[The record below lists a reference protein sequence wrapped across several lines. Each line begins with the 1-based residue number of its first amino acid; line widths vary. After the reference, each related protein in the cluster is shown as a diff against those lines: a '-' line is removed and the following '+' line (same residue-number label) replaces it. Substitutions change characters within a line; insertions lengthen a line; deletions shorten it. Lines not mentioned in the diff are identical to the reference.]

1 MFIFHVVVACM
12 MRLPTTSRFL
22 VDLNVN
28 VCKLLPVCYS
38 FSSGFVGKIQLS
50 NRSEGFLPKH
60 RQIGINRQAM
70 NSTEATLKW
79 STSVMRHFWGCQ
91 VSSEGWYLDHP
102 WSHFTWDLGWRIWNP
117 IQGGWLAGFLL
128 RMKKVVGKPRI
139 FERIFCVDP
148 SSGTQNLLKV
158 LV

>member
-1 MFIFHVVVACM
+1 M

-38 FSSGFVGKIQLS
+38 FSIGFVGKIQLS
-50 NRSEGFLPKH
+50 TGPK
-60 RQIGINRQAM
+60 IPPEASSLGINRQAM

-79 STSVMRHFWGCQ
+79 STSVMANILGVQ
-91 VSSEGWYLDHP
+91 VSSEGWYLDP
-102 WSHFTWDLGWRIWNP
+102 HFYHGTVQVGGYE
-117 IQGGWLAGFLL
+117 IQS
-128 RMKKVVGKPRI
+128 KVVGWRD
-139 FERIFCVDP
+139 FCCAEKG
-148 SSGTQNLLKV
+148 GTQTLDFCEDFSCWSIIGHPKSCKSEV